1 MLFMHMR
8 MPDLSEYDL
17 YVIVTSFPKRGC
29 VIGVRPFTPEASP
42 RHVLNV
48 CGVVVVDFFHF
59 FLRECGFYRSKTNRR
74 QTTINN

>member
-8 MPDLSEYDL
+8 LPDLSEYDL
-17 YVIVTSFPKRGC
+17 YVIVTSFPKRDC

-48 CGVVVVDFFHF
+48 CGVVVVDFFIF
-59 FLRECGFYRSKTNRR
+59 FCGNVVFTVPKL
-74 QTTINN
+74 IEGKLL